1 MLDIVNSKSLF
12 TKESNVHTCST
23 ETRVSIRTSTMA
35 DIGIVIAPVMRSVTA
50 MLHSKMLEGF
60 CSSLLLFK
68 ATTTKMF
75 RTVVTG
81 AAVNI
86 TTTKIHGNVVLV
98 KSQVRYGGFWQ
109 KYYEILAEV
118 KS

>member
-1 MLDIVNSKSLF
+1 M
-12 TKESNVHTCST
+12 HTCTT
-23 ETRVSIRTSTMA
+23 ETWVSIRTSTMA
-35 DIGIVIAPVMRSVTA
+35 DIGIVIAPVIRSVTA
-50 MLHSKMLEGF
+50 MLQIKMLESF

-68 ATTTKMF
+68 VTITKI
-75 RTVVTG
+75 RRVVTG
-81 AAVNI
+81 SAVNI

-109 KYYEILAEV
+109 KYNEILAEV

>member
-1 MLDIVNSKSLF
+1 MMDIVCSKGLF
-12 TKESNVHTCST
+12 TEESNVHTCTT

-35 DIGIVIAPVMRSVTA
+35 DIGIVIAPVIRSVAA
-50 MLHSKMLEGF
+50 MLQSKMLESF

-68 ATTTKMF
+68 ATITKMF
-75 RTVVTG
+75 RRVVTG

-86 TTTKIHGNVVLV
+86 TTSKIHGNVVLV

-109 KYYEILAEV
+109 KYNEILA
-118 KS
+118 